1 MPAFKTVIR
10 IAFSTAVAAA
20 ALAAVPA
27 IADDA
32 RLVRISHSDL
42 DLSRADDRAEL
53 ESRMRTA
60 ARAACRPGYD
70 ANPVMNRRVCITDA
84 MRRARTQMDHLMVEG
99 RTDSVRASH

>member
-1 MPAFKTVIR
+1 MPALKTVIH

-27 IADDA
+27 IADEG
-32 RLVRISHSDL
+32 RMVRVTHSDL
-42 DLSRADDRAEL
+42 DLSRAGDRAEL
-53 ESRMRTA
+53 DARMQIA

-84 MRRARTQMDHLMVEG
+84 MRRARTQLDHLMVEG
-99 RTDSVRASH
+99 RTDSVRASR

>member
-27 IADDA
+27 MADEA
-32 RLVRISHSDL
+32 RMVRVSHIDL
-42 DLSRADDRAEL
+42 DLSRAGDRAEL
-53 ESRMRTA
+53 ESRMQTA
-60 ARAACRPGYD
+60 ARAACRPDHD